1 MTNEPGR
8 TKLFQR
14 HQAQTPGQP
23 VLKLSQ
29 ENETFA
35 RSPSSHFPMIP
46 FPAASRSALRRF
58 AAGVLASL
66 LFPAGLALGADLGPS
81 PAKPQDPTALIA
93 TPPRAAD
100 RKFETSPTLRTEA
113 RSLVDLLEQVNY
125 NRDAVRASDYEGV
138 ITDFMG
144 ELDGQR
150 LMFLGSDKAGFSTRY
165 GKNLYWNI
173 RNLGNLDAA
182 YDIFS
187 IYLTRTEARVN
198 WILDEL
204 KKDIDLSSDEFY
216 PADRSKAEWPTDAA
230 AADDLW
236 RRRLKYEL
244 LGEILNK
251 KAPTAPSVGDKTN
264 ASGKLKAPLVV
275 GQPYAEGATGTAAA
289 GNTALQ
295 GDDSKKLVEDAK
307 TAVRKRYE
315 RMLKN
320 VGEIENGE
328 IAEMF
333 LSTIT
338 QLYDPHSS
346 YFSAESFEEFG
357 IQMKLRLVGIGA
369 MLSLEDDYCVV
380 KELIPGGPAD
390 LSKQLHPNDKII
402 AVAQSGGEPVEVIGM
417 KLPKIVEMI
426 RGNKDTQVHLILQPA
441 AAADASTR
449 SEIVLTRDLVK
460 LESQRAHGAI
470 FDVPDADGR
479 ITQLGVITLP
489 NFYNANDGD
498 TDSGEQ
504 TSASKDVA
512 ALLKRLQD
520 AGAKGIVLD
529 LRHNGGGL
537 LSEAIDLTGLFIG
550 KGPVVQVKDYQ
561 NRITVDSDDNPT
573 VTYAGPLAVLV
584 DRFSASASE
593 IVAGALQNYGRGIVI
608 GDTSTHG
615 KGSVQQIIEMREFV
629 TQLARSP
636 VKTGAA
642 KVTIQKFY
650 LPNGSSTQ
658 LKGVVPDIILPSF
671 DDYMPHLG
679 ESDLPHA
686 LAWDEIP
693 ASFFDGKPLDSK
705 VLSPLRESSRQRQG
719 KLEEFSYLKK
729 NMDWFKTRQE
739 QKMVSLNLGVRQKQ
753 KAEDDNFSKEMK
765 AEHDRLA
772 KNDFAFKEIR
782 LGPPLPTKIKAP
794 KKSDASDNG
803 DAAND
808 DDELSTDENDSY
820 GKVDIDL
827 REALRVI
834 GDALVLGK
842 SPDFVASG
850 HAPLTVQDSKK
861 G

>member
-1 MTNEPGR
+1 MIFFPD
-8 TKLFQR
+8 
-14 HQAQTPGQP
+14 
-23 VLKLSQ
+23 
-29 ENETFA
+29 TF
-35 RSPSSHFPMIP
+35 RSST
-46 FPAASRSALRRF
+46 RRF
-58 AAGVLASL
+58 AAGMLAAL
-66 LFPAGLALGADLGPS
+66 LLPLGSVLGADIGP
-81 PAKPQDPTALIA
+81 PIPKPQDPTALVGA
-93 TPPRAAD
+93 PSRLAD
-100 RKFETSPTLRTEA
+100 RKFEPSATLRIEA
-113 RSLVDLLEQVNY
+113 HSLVDLLEEVNY

-138 ITDFMG
+138 IPDFMG

-150 LMFLGSDKAGFSTRY
+150 LMFLGSDKAGFAERY

-173 RNLGNLDAA
+173 KNLGNIEAA
-182 YDIFS
+182 YTIFS
-187 IYLTRTEARVN
+187 VYLTRTEARVN
-198 WILDEL
+198 WIMEEL
-204 KKDIDLSSDEFY
+204 KKDVDLTTNEFY
-216 PADRSKAEWPTDAA
+216 PADRSKAEWPADAA

-236 RRRLKYEL
+236 RRRLKYEI
-244 LGEILNK
+244 LGEVLNK
-251 KAPTAPSVGDKTN
+251 KTAPKAGAASDADKPNAAIPAKEGDKT
-264 ASGKLKAPLVV
+264 AAV
-275 GQPYAEGATGTAAA
+275 ATGAKDAASPVA
-289 GNTALQ
+289 VAA
-295 GDDSKKLVEDAK
+295 DDPKKIIEEAK
-307 TAVRKRYE
+307 ATVRKRYE

-333 LSTIT
+333 LSTVT

-346 YFSAESFEEFG
+346 YFSAESFEDFG

-380 KELIPGGPAD
+380 KELVPGGPAD
-390 LSKQLHPNDKII
+390 LSKQLHANDKII
-402 AVAQSGGEPVEVIGM
+402 AVAQAGGEPVEVIGM
-417 KLPKIVEMI
+417 KLRKIVEMI

-441 AAADASTR
+441 DATDASAR
-449 SEIVLTRDLVK
+449 KEIVLTRDLVK
-460 LESQRAHGAI
+460 IESSRAHGAI
-470 FDVPDADGR
+470 FDVPDADGK
-479 ITQLGVITLP
+479 ITPVGVITLP

-498 TDSGEQ
+498 TDSSEQ

-537 LSEAIDLTGLFIG
+537 LSEAIDLTGLFVG

-561 NRITVDSDDNPT
+561 NRVTVDSDDNPGI
-573 VTYAGPLAVLV
+573 TYAGPLAVLV
-584 DRFSASASE
+584 DRFSAYASE
-593 IVAGALQNYGRGIVI
+593 IVAGALQNYGRGVVI

-636 VKTGAA
+636 AKTGAT

-658 LKGVVPDIILPSF
+658 LKGVVPDIILPSI
-671 DDYMPHLG
+671 DDFLPQLG

-693 ASFFDGKPLDSK
+693 PSQFDGKPLDAK
-705 VLSPLRESSRQRQG
+705 VLSPLRESSRKRQG
-719 KLEEFSYLKK
+719 TLEEFSYVRK
-729 NMDWFKTRQE
+729 NIDWFKARQE
-739 QKMVSLNLGVRQKQ
+739 QKMISLNLDVREKQ
-753 KAEDDNFSKEMK
+753 KAEDDAFRKEMK
-765 AEHDRLA
+765 VTHDRLA

-782 LGPPLPTKIKAP
+782 LGPPLPPKIKAA
-794 KKSDASDNG
+794 KKPDDNADG
-803 DAAND
+803 AD
-808 DDELSTDENDSY
+808 DEDELSTDENDSY
-820 GKVDIDL
+820 GKVDVDL

-834 GDALVLGK
+834 GDALALSTNPEFLAG
-842 SPDFVASG
+842 G

>member
-1 MTNEPGR
+1 MKPLPDPSAFCSPAGR
-8 TKLFQR
+8 FVR
-14 HQAQTPGQP
+14 
-23 VLKLSQ
+23 
-29 ENETFA
+29 
-35 RSPSSHFPMIP
+35 
-46 FPAASRSALRRF
+46 AA
-58 AAGVLASL
+58 LASL
-66 LFPAGLALGADLGPS
+66 LVLTGVVFGADQAADS
-81 PAKPQDPTALIA
+81 TAPA
-93 TPPRAAD
+93 TPLTHFAD
-100 RKFETSPTLRTEA
+100 RKFETTPTLRLEA

-125 NRDAVRASDYEGV
+125 NRDAVRASDYESV
-138 ITDFMG
+138 ITDFMS

-150 LMFLGSDKAGFSTRY
+150 LMFLASDKAAFSNTY
-165 GKNLYWNI
+165 GNSLYWNI
-173 RNLGNLDAA
+173 KNLGNIKAA

-187 IYLTRTEARVN
+187 IYLTRTESRVN

-204 KKDIDLSSDEFY
+204 KKDVDLSTDEFY
-216 PADRSKAEWPTDAA
+216 PADRSKAEWPADAT

-236 RRRLKYEL
+236 RKRLKYEL
-244 LGEILNK
+244 LGEVLNK
-251 KAPTAPSVGDKTN
+251 KLP
-264 ASGKLKAPLVV
+264 
-275 GQPYAEGATGTAAA
+275 AAA
-289 GNTALQ
+289 GLGDKALGELKPAPAVGKPLAEGTA
-295 GDDSKKLVEDAK
+295 GTVAAVDAAVPADNAKKLVDDAK

-333 LSTIT
+333 LSTVT
-338 QLYDPHSS
+338 RLYDPHSS
-346 YFSAESFEEFG
+346 YFSAESFEDFG

-369 MLSLEDDYCVV
+369 MLSLEDDNCLV
-380 KELIPGGPAD
+380 KELVPGGPAD

-417 KLPKIVEMI
+417 KLRKIVELI

-441 AAADASTR
+441 DAPDASTR
-449 SEIVLTRDLVK
+449 REIVLTRDVVK
-460 LESQRAHGAI
+460 IESSRAHGAI
-470 FDVPDADGR
+470 FDLPDADGK
-479 ITQLGVITLP
+479 ITPVGVITLP

-498 TDSGEQ
+498 TDAGEQ
-504 TSASKDVA
+504 TSASKDVG
-512 ALLKRLQD
+512 ALLTRMQD

-573 VTYAGPLAVLV
+573 VAYSGPLAVLV

-593 IVAGALQNYGRGIVI
+593 IVAGALQNYGRAILI

-636 VKTGAA
+636 VKTGAT

-658 LKGVVPDIILPSF
+658 LKGVVPDIILPSI
-671 DDYMPHLG
+671 DDYMPQLG
-679 ESDLPHA
+679 ETDLPHA

-693 ASFFDGKPLDSK
+693 PSYFDGKPLDSK
-705 VLSPLRESSRQRQG
+705 VLAPLREASRQRQG
-719 KLEEFSYLKK
+719 SLEEFSYLRK
-729 NMDWFKTRQE
+729 NIDWFKSRQE
-739 QKMVSLNLGVRQKQ
+739 QKLISLNLNLREKQ
-753 KAEDDNFSKEMK
+753 KTDDDAFRKEMM

-782 LGPPLPTKIKAP
+782 LGPPLPPKIKAP
-794 KKSDASDNG
+794 GKADAKDP
-803 DAAND
+803 DAAD
-808 DDELSTDENDSY
+808 DEDELSTDENDSY
-820 GKVDIDL
+820 VKVDIDL

-834 GDALVLGK
+834 GDALALSK
-842 SPDFVASG
+842 NPEFLASG
-850 HAPLTVQDSKK
+850 HAPLTAQVSKK